1 MNNRRDD
8 FMQTITT
15 EQQQQLQQNL
25 LSEFAFL
32 KEKVKK
38 RLSISSKKH
47 LNELVDKVD
56 TMNADML
63 ISSLSR
69 CESHSLTEYKNQIKS
84 IDAALQGMDLGLY
97 GLCSD
102 CEVELD
108 ANELFECPTQQRCHA
123 CETKYQQQKVKGYK
137 L

>member
-1 MNNRRDD
+1 
-8 FMQTITT
+8 MQTITT
-15 EQQQQLQQNL
+15 EQQKQLQQNL
-25 LSEFAFL
+25 LSEFALL
-32 KEKVKK
+32 KEKVKE
-38 RLSISSKKH
+38 RLSISSKQH
-47 LNELVDKVD
+47 LNELVAKVD

-69 CESHSLTEYKNQIKS
+69 CESHSLSLYKTQIKS

-102 CEVELD
+102 CEIELD
-108 ANELFECPTQQRCHA
+108 IDELFKCPTKQRCDA
-123 CETKYQQQKVKGYK
+123 CETKYQKQKVKGYK